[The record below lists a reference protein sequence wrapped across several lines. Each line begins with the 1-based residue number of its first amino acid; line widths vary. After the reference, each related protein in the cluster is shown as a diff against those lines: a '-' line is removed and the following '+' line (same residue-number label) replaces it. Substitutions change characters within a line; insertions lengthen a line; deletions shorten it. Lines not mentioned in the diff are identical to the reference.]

1 MKRQSPPAEGE
12 ITEEKPVNVHAHS
25 WDSLADTATFAREPT
40 ARKRR
45 PVNEAVK
52 HTNGKRN
59 YREKARECPRTFG
72 GFVSPRSDIGSGRG
86 FCLAKGAV
94 RGWLKRF
101 WTEKTIPP
109 REQIWQGSD

>member
-52 HTNGKRN
+52 HPRGGRT
-59 YREKARECPRTFG
+59 YRGRADECPRTFA
-72 GFVSPRSDIGSGRG
+72 GFVGPRSDIAHAVGSVWR
-86 FCLAKGAV
+86 
-94 RGWLKRF
+94 
-101 WTEKTIPP
+101 KTLYFV
-109 REQIWQGSD
+109 GTDAF